1 MTKAETFDK
10 ATRLA
15 MKGDLKLYDEIVHS
29 DYESM
34 NQRVPVNKEMSKS
47 ILSGIGNLI
56 TVGPM
61 LRIYEN
67 EEFVCI
73 HRYSRVANTEIFN
86 SVMTAITYKNG
97 KVVNTQ
103 PVRKEL
109 HYIPSEGKEWNC
121 ENYE

>member
-86 SVMTAITYKNG
+86 SVMTAITFKNG

-109 HYIPSEGKEWNC
+109 DYTPSEGKDWTW

>member
-1 MTKAETFDK
+1 MTKADTFDK

-34 NQRVPVNKEMSKS
+34 NQRVP
-47 ILSGIGNLI
+47 
-56 TVGPM
+56 
-61 LRIYEN
+61 
-67 EEFVCI
+67 EFVCI

-86 SVMTAITYKNG
+86 SVMTAIIYKNG

-109 HYIPSEGKEWNC
+109 DYIPSEGKDWNW

>member
-1 MTKAETFDK
+1 MTKADTFDK

-34 NQRVPVNKEMSKS
+34 NQRVPVNKKMSKS

-61 LRIYEN
+61 QRIYEN

-97 KVVNTQ
+97 KVVNQQT
-103 PVRKEL
+103 VREEL
-109 HYIPSEGKEWNC
+109 DYDPSEGQDWNW
-121 ENYE
+121 EDYE

>member
-1 MTKAETFDK
+1 MNKAEAFDK

-34 NQRVPVNKEMSKS
+34 NQQVSVNKEMSKS

-61 LRIYEN
+61 QRIYEN

-97 KVVNTQ
+97 KVVNQQT
-103 PVRKEL
+103 VREEL
-109 HYIPSEGKEWNC
+109 DYDPSDGQDWKWED
-121 ENYE
+121 YE

>member
-1 MTKAETFDK
+1 MTKADMFDK

-67 EEFVCI
+67 EEFACI

-97 KVVNTQ
+97 KVVNRQT
-103 PVRKEL
+103 VREEL
-109 HYIPSEGKEWNC
+109 DYDPSEGQDWNW

>member
-1 MTKAETFDK
+1 
-10 ATRLA
+10 

-56 TVGPM
+56 TVGPIK
-61 LRIYEN
+61 RIYEN

-97 KVVNTQ
+97 IVVNQQT
-103 PVRKEL
+103 VREEL
-109 HYIPSEGKEWNC
+109 DYDPSEGQDWNW
-121 ENYE
+121 EDYE

>member
-1 MTKAETFDK
+1 MTKADTFDK

-61 LRIYEN
+61 QKIYEN
-67 EEFVCI
+67 QEFVYI

-97 KVVNTQ
+97 KVVYTQ
-103 PVRKEL
+103 TVREEL
-109 HYIPSEGKEWNC
+109 DYDPSVGQDWNW
-121 ENYE
+121 EDYE

>member
-1 MTKAETFDK
+1 MTKADTFDK

-61 LRIYEN
+61 QRIYEN

-86 SVMTAITYKNG
+86 SVMTAITYKSG
-97 KVVNTQ
+97 KVVNAQ

-109 HYIPSEGKEWNC
+109 DYTPSEGKDWNWQ
-121 ENYE
+121 NYE